1 MIARRWHGRVPAAKA
16 EEYLRLMEQVG
27 LPDYRSTEG
36 NRGAWCLHRR
46 DGDIVHVEM
55 FTLWD
60 DLEAIRRFA
69 GDDLLKAKYY
79 DFDPDF
85 LLELEPRGHSLRRDR
100 RLAPTSP
107 ALLAVRV
114 EVEDRVSPRPSRSR
128 PSRRATS

>member
-16 EEYLRLMEQVG
+16 DEYLKLSKDVG
-27 LPDYRSTEG
+27 LADYRSTRG

-46 DGDIVHVEM
+46 EGDLIHVEM

-69 GDDLLKAKYY
+69 GDELTSAKYY

-85 LLELEPRGHSLRRDR
+85 LLELEP
-100 RLAPTSP
+100 
-107 ALLAVRV
+107 
-114 EVEDRVSPRPSRSR
+114 EVVHFEVIEAGP
-128 PSRRATS
+128 